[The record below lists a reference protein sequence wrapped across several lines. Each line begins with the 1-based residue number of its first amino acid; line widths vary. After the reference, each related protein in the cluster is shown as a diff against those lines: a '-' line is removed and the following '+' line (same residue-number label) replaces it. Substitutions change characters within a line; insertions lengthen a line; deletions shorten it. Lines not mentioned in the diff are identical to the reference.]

1 MTCLTR
7 LPELKAEYS
16 LGDLAAVGY
25 YRHEFNV
32 YDLTINPAGASPQMS
47 LLDQLAKQS
56 ELRKSGLS
64 EAETLT
70 LDRESSYKA
79 LEISIQQYKDYLDQL
94 TKLLAEHPEKIQQ
107 RYEMP
112 GYGTVTALIAHDY
125 VVRLNAP
132 NKGSV
137 EVTLNFNAVVQSEL
151 CPSIEVQGVSRIQT
165 IKALFDKHRIPA
177 LLDAKKDV
185 SGSISQAVF
194 RARGK
199 IPLSITALAEL
210 STGQLKLTL
219 SNFEDLGSS
228 IKNYSSDQFNEA
240 LFDQIGHYI
249 ARKDNELTKEKL
261 PDSVLKKLRHTA
273 QQNEMRRKWE
283 EKLQLQAEAA
293 EQARLE
299 AEAQNK
305 LGNRL
310 LAQGKSLMDKLTG
323 LVKR

>member
-1 MTCLTR
+1 
-7 LPELKAEYS
+7 
-16 LGDLAAVGY
+16 
-25 YRHEFNV
+25 
-32 YDLTINPAGASPQMS
+32 MS

-56 ELRKSGLS
+56 AQRKTGLND
-64 EAETLT
+64 AETLM

-79 LEISIQQYKDYLDQL
+79 LEISIQQFKDYLDQL

-125 VVRLNAP
+125 VVRLNAV

-137 EVTLNFNAVVQSEL
+137 EVTLNFNANVQSEL

-199 IPLSITALAEL
+199 IPLSVTALAEL
-210 STGQLKLTL
+210 TTGQLKLTL

-283 EKLQLQAEAA
+283 EKLQLQAQAA
-293 EQARLE
+293 EQARQA
-299 AEAQNK
+299 AEEQNK

-310 LAQGKSLMDKLTG
+310 LAQGKSLMDRLTG
-323 LVKR
+323 LVRK